1 MKTEIQ
7 VIKDLFSKKTNT
19 FSSEDVAK
27 AMRIFANQFRWVK
40 TTCGK
45 HIEFDD
51 FDYEVLRQQDIWFDE
66 QRQSVMALW
75 ISKEG
80 KRVVAPV
87 AKLLLEAEG
96 KTVIHYKDRNP
107 LNLRR
112 DNLELIS
119 HQKAHYKEKKQ
130 RTANG
135 NVPSSIYKGVS
146 WNKFANKWSASIK
159 LDYKKKHL
167 GYFLSEEDAAKAY
180 NEAAIENLGVEYSE
194 LNVFND

>member
-7 VIKDLFSKKTNT
+7 VIKDLFGKQANT
-19 FSSEDVAK
+19 FSSEDVVK
-27 AMRIFANQFRWVK
+27 AMRVFSNQFRWVK

-66 QRQSVMALW
+66 QRQAVMALW

-96 KTVIHYKDRNP
+96 KSVIRYKDGNR

-112 DNLELIS
+112 DNLELID
-119 HQKAHYKEKKQ
+119 HQTAHYKQKKQ
-130 RTANG
+130 RTSNG

-180 NEAAIENLGVEYSE
+180 NEAAIENWGTEYSE
-194 LNVFND
+194 LNTI

>member
-1 MKTEIQ
+1 MKNELQVLRDLFREKTEEFTSQ
-7 VIKDLFSKKTNT
+7 DMM
-19 FSSEDVAK
+19 K
-27 AMRIFANQFRWVK
+27 AMRVFANQFRWIK
-40 TTCGK
+40 TTCGRY
-45 HIEFDD
+45 IEFDD

-75 ISKEG
+75 ISKER

-87 AKLLLEAEG
+87 AKLLLGAEG

-112 DNLELIS
+112 DNIELIS
-119 HQKAHYKEKKQ
+119 HQIAHYKEKKQ
-130 RTANG
+130 KTYSG
-135 NVPSSIYKGVS
+135 NKPSSIYKGVS

-180 NEAAIENLGVEYSE
+180 NESAIENWGIEYSE

>member
-1 MKTEIQ
+1 MKSELKVLQ
-7 VIKDLFSKKTNT
+7 DLFGKKADS
-19 FSSEDVAK
+19 FKSDDVEK
-27 AMRIFANQFRWVK
+27 AMRVFADQFRWVK

-51 FDYEVLRQQDIWFDE
+51 EDYEELRQQDTRFNE
-66 QRQSVMALW
+66 QRQAIHALW

-80 KRVVAPV
+80 KRIVAPV

-180 NEAAIENLGVEYSE
+180 NEAAIENWGTEYSE
-194 LNVFND
+194 LNKL

>member
-1 MKTEIQ
+1 MKTELQ
-7 VIKDLFSKKTNT
+7 VIKDLFGKRADNFTLN
-19 FSSEDVAK
+19 DVEK
-27 AMRIFANQFRWVK
+27 VMRVFADQFRWVK

-45 HIEFDD
+45 NIQFDD

-66 QRQSVMALW
+66 QRQAVLALW

-80 KRVVAPV
+80 KRIVAPV

-135 NVPSSIYKGVS
+135 NIPSSIYKGVS

-180 NEAAIENLGVEYSE
+180 NEAAIENWGTEYSE
-194 LNVFND
+194 LNVL